1 MRLALLAAAIAIAW
15 PATTRAEQEAAPA
28 AAPPAVVAPA
38 VEQPPGEE
46 AGKPRE
52 WRLDLEARLFVRDTV
67 TRVDIGDDAVWR
79 HDRTLDQA
87 RVSATYDRAILR
99 LALEVELAGGDAE
112 LKDTY
117 IRLTPVDPV
126 RIKAGRFKV
135 PMSFIWNASKW
146 SLPAAERGILAE
158 IEQDA
163 RGLPFGGIRGEGVS
177 VEVRPEVM
185 LEPRFTV
192 AVFHNP
198 LATGATPLDPT
209 EDVTQDAY
217 GRLEVEPADWLKAA
231 ASFGLVG
238 YTTEVSAIDSYQHL
252 GMGGVELEVDTRYL
266 RAWLEGFVGQ
276 SFFYQ
281 AGAEASGTFAA
292 ARALVAPRLRDPMP
306 GVWRI
311 EPFAM
316 WSVIDPTGDQ
326 SGDRISEV
334 AGGVNVAFGK
344 LWRLQLEVAQRIAE
358 GSLALLA
365 DSTVIR
371 LQLGAR
377 ISETIE

>member
-1 MRLALLAAAIAIAW
+1 
-15 PATTRAEQEAAPA
+15 
-28 AAPPAVVAPA
+28 
-38 VEQPPGEE
+38 VEEK
-46 AGKPRE
+46 AKPRD
-52 WRLDLEARLFVRDTV
+52 WKLDLEARLLVRDTL

-87 RVSATYDRAILR
+87 RVNATYDRKILR

-117 IRLTPVDPV
+117 IRLTPVDAL

-146 SLPAAERGILAE
+146 SLPAVERGILAE
-158 IEQDA
+158 LEQDA
-163 RGLPFGGIRGEGVS
+163 RGLPFGGIRGEAVS

-185 LEPRFTV
+185 LEPRFT
-192 AVFHNP
+192 AAIFHNP
-198 LATGATPLDPT
+198 LTTGSTPLDPS
-209 EDVTQDAY
+209 EDVTQDLY
-217 GRLEVEPADWLKAA
+217 GRFELEPAPWLKAA

-238 YTTEVSAIDSYQHL
+238 YTSEVSSIDSYQHMP
-252 GMGGVELEVDTRYL
+252 MGGVELEVDTRYL
-266 RAWLEGFVGQ
+266 RAWLEGFVGE
-276 SFFYQ
+276 SFLYQ
-281 AGAEASGTFAA
+281 PDMTTSGTFAA
-292 ARALVAPRLRDPMP
+292 ARALVAPRLRDPVP

-326 SGDRISEV
+326 SGDRISEL
-334 AGGVNVAFGK
+334 AGGVNFAFSK
-344 LWRLQLEVAQRIAE
+344 QWRLQLEVAQRIAE
-358 GSLALLA
+358 GALALVA

-371 LQLGAR
+371 LQLGAA